1 MFKKSLDKR
10 QLLLYTAKSRR
21 GVVQLVEQRSPKP
34 CVACS
39 IRVSPAKVEG
49 LPHVG
54 GLFVFILSG
63 VVKMKSKLCF
73 MLAVIVVFVG
83 IVSTSVC
90 AASPETSVPATSTCE
105 TAIPTSSASED
116 VKTNRSKQWIFFAIT
131 SVLSLAV
138 AIPLAIRSGN
148 KKYGK

>member
-1 MFKKSLDKR
+1 
-10 QLLLYTAKSRR
+10 
-21 GVVQLVEQRSPKP
+21 
-34 CVACS
+34 
-39 IRVSPAKVEG
+39 
-49 LPHVG
+49 
-54 GLFVFILSG
+54 
-63 VVKMKSKLCF
+63 MKSKLCF
-73 MLAVIVVFVG
+73 MLALIVVFVG